1 MPLLHRLL
9 FTVALIAGMIF
20 AVNFFISIGNQ

>member
-9 FTVALIAGMIF
+9 FTVALVAGMILAIGYF
-20 AVNFFISIGNQ
+20 SGIGN